1 MKRKCELT
9 LAPSDIPTSKMAHK
23 KAPVLPLPP
32 GADDGNR
39 FHAAFIPMYE
49 QWVGM
54 QANPWVILDSIA
66 IDVLQTIWDTIY
78 VDVPYT
84 VTAGGIVFDRVCPF
98 LFLFLFLFFFH
109 FYFSF

>member
-1 MKRKCELT
+1 
-9 LAPSDIPTSKMAHK
+9 
-23 KAPVLPLPP
+23 
-32 GADDGNR
+32 
-39 FHAAFIPMYE
+39 
-49 QWVGM
+49 M

-66 IDVLQTIWDTIY
+66 IDILQTIWDTIY

-98 LFLFLFLFFFH
+98 SFFFR